1 MDLLDRLDARLA
13 LELTLVGRMA
23 LAGVL
28 GFVAGAEREL
38 RGKDAGTR
46 TFGLMALGTAGI
58 TGLGV
63 ELFPVSA
70 EKVIAGVVT
79 GIGFLGAGVIWRA
92 RVGQARGLTTAAALW
107 AVAALGVLVGAGLY
121 LAGVLGAAL
130 VVGALLLD
138 RLSLFRELGARA
150 DDPDPPPPSPE

>member
-1 MDLLDRLDARLA
+1 MEFLDRLDPQVA
-13 LELTLVGRMA
+13 LQLTIVGRMA

-28 GFVAGAEREL
+28 GLVAGAEREL

-58 TGLGV
+58 TGVGV

-92 RVGQARGLTTAAALW
+92 RIGQARGLTTAAALW
-107 AVAALGVLVGAGLY
+107 AVAAVGVLVGAGLY
-121 LAGVLGAAL
+121 LTGVLAAAL
-130 VVGALLLD
+130 VLAALLLD
-138 RLSLFRELGARA
+138 RLSLFRELGPRGE
-150 DDPDPPPPSPE
+150 DPEPPAPPG

>member
-1 MDLLDRLDARLA
+1 
-13 LELTLVGRMA
+13 
-23 LAGVL
+23 
-28 GFVAGAEREL
+28 
-38 RGKDAGTR
+38 
-46 TFGLMALGTAGI
+46 
-58 TGLGV
+58 
-63 ELFPVSA
+63 
-70 EKVIAGVVT
+70 VT

-150 DDPDPPPPSPE
+150 DDPEPPPPSPE

>member
-1 MDLLDRLDARLA
+1 MDPQIA
-13 LELTLVGRMA
+13 LQLTLVGRMA
-23 LAGVL
+23 LAGIL
-28 GFVAGAEREL
+28 GFAAGLEREL

-46 TFGLMALGTAGI
+46 TFGLMAVGTAGV

-63 ELFPVSA
+63 EVYPASA

-107 AVAALGVLVGAGLY
+107 ATAGIGVLVGAGLY
-121 LAGVLGAAL
+121 ITGLLAEAIVI
-130 VVGALLLD
+130 GALLAD
-138 RLSLFRELGARA
+138 RLWVPGKHDQQDRHEGQDGCEEGDR
-150 DDPDPPPPSPE
+150 PPE

>member
-1 MDLLDRLDARLA
+1 MDPQIA
-13 LELTLVGRMA
+13 LQLTLVGRMA
-23 LAGVL
+23 LAGIL
-28 GFVAGAEREL
+28 GFAAGLEREL

-46 TFGLMALGTAGI
+46 TFGLMAVGTAGV

-63 ELFPVSA
+63 EVFPASA

-107 AVAALGVLVGAGLY
+107 ATAGIGVLVGAGLY
-121 LAGVLGAAL
+121 ITGLLAEVIVIGG
-130 VVGALLLD
+130 LLAD
-138 RLSLFRELGARA
+138 RLWVPGKHDQQDRA
-150 DDPDPPPPSPE
+150 EGHDRSEEIDRPPE